1 MKKCENCFEENT
13 DGATHCV
20 ICGEAMAM
28 GVMTEIEAIL
38 DRTPETPIDPP
49 LEIPVCIDVPA
60 PIPDSIPVSEPVPVE
75 VAPVV
80 VETVLPPPETVLPPT
95 EAVLPDPEALLPAL
109 ESVPIKAA
117 LEVYHDTEPRMVFSY
132 DILNDITLVGREDP
146 QRDVFPDLDLAKLEK
161 DGVSARSA
169 SREHLRLLRQGNQ
182 FFLFIFRGST
192 GTQVNKELIPESKY
206 GKRFEIQIGDRIV
219 LGGKVRLKLVEKK

>member
-20 ICGEAMAM
+20 ICGEPMVV
-28 GVMTEIEAIL
+28 GVMAQIEAIL
-38 DRTPETPIDPP
+38 DRAPETPIDPP

-60 PIPDSIPVSEPVPVE
+60 PIPDSVPVSE
-75 VAPVV
+75 
-80 VETVLPPPETVLPPT
+80 TVFV

-192 GTQVNKELIPESKY
+192 GTQVNKELVPESKY